1 MAAAMGGIDALAF
14 SGGVGEHAPAIRAGA
29 TDGLGFLGVAIDA
42 ARNAAEDG
50 DREITASAV
59 PVRTFVVTA
68 REDLEIARQVNELL
82 GVARR
87 S

>member
-1 MAAAMGGIDALAF
+1 
-14 SGGVGEHAPAIRAGA
+14 
-29 TDGLGFLGVAIDA
+29 VAIDA
-42 ARNAAEDG
+42 ERNAVEDG